1 MHMPGCV
8 GCVSALHVP
17 AATRL
22 QQHTPKTKNKQ
33 KYTVMNALHGIHGT
47 QRKHPLERHTHTHTH
62 RHGGSKARTP
72 AAETMRPLHQ
82 HARTH
87 ARMHMQHTATG
98 PGCEGKEKRGK
109 GVTRRKRKKK
119 KGRGQGVQL
128 VRLHWIGTI
137 SGRAPPP
144 AALPC
149 TAPASNGGSGQR
161 AARERSDEEK
171 SPGVPDCTG
180 RGEGWEG
187 TQRVRVAAE
196 MNLWEMLCCCQVAA
210 CAVAWVPAMHHHLVW
225 RTQWHTPA
233 SVIIIISCGCLSGRV
248 SPAAAAVTC
257 AGNAA
262 MEKLKRE
269 EEEEVE
275 WEGQPPAA
283 PMDAITATRHLSC
296 TAVPNA
302 CASAQRKRSSSST
315 PNSRSS
321 PPSPAATF
329 FVVV

>member
-233 SVIIIISCGCLSGRV
+233 SVIIIISCGCLSGRLSLLLLLLLGCV
-248 SPAAAAVTC
+248 LMTQRWRSVGEERRRRRKKWNGRGSHQQRQWMQSEPHGITAALPCPMHVPVHRSSTAAAARLL
-257 AGNAA
+257 A
-262 MEKLKRE
+262 
-269 EEEEVE
+269 
-275 WEGQPPAA
+275 
-283 PMDAITATRHLSC
+283 
-296 TAVPNA
+296 
-302 CASAQRKRSSSST
+302 
-315 PNSRSS
+315 
-321 PPSPAATF
+321 
-329 FVVV
+329 